1 MFMLNDLL
9 IKELSNQV
17 ETNASDI
24 QKIKDAEVYSTN
36 EVKTNKIWID
46 GKPIYRK
53 VFDLGV
59 IPSDSAMTYS
69 TNLNNV
75 SIKKIDGY
83 VYDSSNTVIQP
94 INYISQ
100 STTSIIE
107 TITINNGS
115 QIRLRTKGPF
125 TNIKAYVVL
134 EYTKNS

>member
-9 IKELSNQV
+9 IKELSDQV
-17 ETNASDI
+17 DLNTSDI
-24 QKIKDAEVYSTN
+24 QDIKDGEVYSTS
-36 EVKTNKIWID
+36 EIKTNKIWID

-59 IPSDSAMTYS
+59 IPSDGAMTHS

-83 VYDSSNTVIQP
+83 VYDSDDTVVQP

-134 EYTKNS
+134 EYTKNN

>member
-1 MFMLNDLL
+1 MFMLNELL

-24 QKIKDAEVYSTN
+24 QKINDAEVYSTN
-36 EVKTNKIWID
+36 EIKTNKIWID

-53 VFDLGV
+53 VFDLGI
-59 IPSDSAMTYS
+59 IPSDGAMTYS

-83 VYDSSNTVIQP
+83 VYDSSDTVVQP

-100 STTSIIE
+100 SSTSIIE

-134 EYTKNS
+134 EYTKSN